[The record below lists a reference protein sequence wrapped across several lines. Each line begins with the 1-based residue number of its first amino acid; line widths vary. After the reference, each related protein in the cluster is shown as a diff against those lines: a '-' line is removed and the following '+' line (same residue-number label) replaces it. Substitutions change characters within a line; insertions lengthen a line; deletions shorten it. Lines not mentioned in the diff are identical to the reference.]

1 MVAQDPQGLRDFV
14 PNIEE
19 GGAPHRTRGAPHEK
33 GPSGE
38 GPLRLS
44 KTVYAE
50 TVLSP

>member
-19 GGAPHRTRGAPHEK
+19 GGRRTEQGGAPHEK